1 MYYLLWKTLKWHK
14 KNPENSKRVWRSH
27 SQDDTEPF
35 PIMQLCS
42 SSPSELALL
51 PDMTAQF
58 FQGLFEGLL
67 MQSVPES
74 SDIKYNG
81 WGGAGRVTGPGWI
94 VSPLSWFH
102 LPSTYFPSASCW
114 PESCTP
120 KGVRRARTALTSS
133 ARAKH
138 MFCSA
143 GSPPDPPSVW
153 PESVPTPL
161 TADSRTGQQL
171 DKQKPSTIVRLDHRF
186 VEKQER
192 NEEINWENFAINNTR
207 HYSFSYCDWA
217 NKHWHF
223 SEISK
228 LTNSESIFSPRLS

>member
-1 MYYLLWKTLKWHK
+1 
-14 KNPENSKRVWRSH
+14 
-27 SQDDTEPF
+27 
-35 PIMQLCS
+35 MQLCS

-114 PESCTP
+114 PESCAP
-120 KGVRRARTALTSS
+120 KGVRRACAALTSW
-133 ARAKH
+133 APAKH

-143 GSPPDPPSVW
+143 GSPPDPHP
-153 PESVPTPL
+153 PPL
-161 TADSRTGQQL
+161 SLIRVDANTADCWQPDGTGTWQAGTIHDRPAGPQICRKAGKKLGNQLGGLYHQQ
-171 DKQKPSTIVRLDHRF
+171 
-186 VEKQER
+186 
-192 NEEINWENFAINNTR
+192 
-207 HYSFSYCDWA
+207 
-217 NKHWHF
+217 
-223 SEISK
+223 
-228 LTNSESIFSPRLS
+228 